1 MSYTLLNYDYTEAG
15 AEVAVEKTLK
25 KVYKILDNVTPLRV
39 DCGQL
44 CSGECCKGDSDTGML
59 LFPGEEKFFESNEN
73 FSIRKTSDGR
83 NVLICSGKCD
93 RKLRPVSCRIFPLF
107 PVLADGRIYVFDDP
121 RAKGICPL
129 LYDEMKLS
137 RKFERRVAKAGKL
150 LAENEE
156 TSAFLKTLTDE
167 ICEIIDM
174 NQKLFG

>member
-1 MSYTLLNYDYTEAG
+1 MYLKAG
-15 AEVAVEKTLK
+15 AEVTVEKTLK
-25 KVYKILDNVTPLRV
+25 KVYKILDNVTPLKE
-39 DCGQL
+39 DCGKL
-44 CSGECCKGDSDTGML
+44 CSGECCKGDIDTGML
-59 LFPGEEKFFESNEN
+59 LFPGEEKFFEGNSNFE
-73 FSIRKTSDGR
+73 IKKTSDGK
-83 NVLICSGKCD
+83 NILVCSGRCD

-107 PVLADGRIYVFDDP
+107 PVLADGRIYVLDDP
-121 RAKGICPL
+121 RARGICPL

-137 RKFERRVAKAGKL
+137 KKFERRVAKAGKL